1 MIRSII
7 LFILL
12 QHGFDSTLGFSFFD
26 LWKSPF
32 ATTVDRKRVDELKD
46 LLLTKCEIGDR
57 EMVEQ
62 VIADLVPFSAVSNP
76 STSAAL
82 QKKWLLLWT
91 TEKEINLFSDW
102 NLSGDITQTIDGA
115 VLKNCI
121 PFQSGGYL
129 SVEGSLEPS
138 GEARTFFQFTEANLA
153 IGNFGPFKLPPIG
166 KGWFDTVYLDEEFRI
181 DTNSRNDILICRA
194 IDST

>member
-1 MIRSII
+1 MMIRSII
-7 LFILL
+7 LVILL
-12 QHGFDSTLGFSFFD
+12 QHCFDSTLGFSLFD
-26 LWKSPF
+26 SWKAPF
-32 ATTVDRKRVDELKD
+32 ATAVDRKRVDELKD

-57 EMVEQ
+57 EMVEK

-115 VLKNCI
+115 VLQNCI

-138 GEARTFFQFTEANLA
+138 GETRTFF
-153 IGNFGPFKLPPIG
+153 PI
-166 KGWFDTVYLDEEFRI
+166 Y
-181 DTNSRNDILICRA
+181 
-194 IDST
+194 